1 MQRRA
6 LLIAVFSLLVVLAS
20 AVAWHV
26 ARGAQMADLRAR
38 GIEALSLKSRS
49 VVSEIERF
57 RYMPFVLAQDERI
70 QQLLDRGGGAALAER
85 ANHYLETVNRSAG
98 SDELYV
104 MDREGLTLAA
114 SNWREETSFVGHSYA
129 FRPYFKDAM
138 AMGEGRY
145 YAVGVTT
152 GVPGY
157 FLAHRIETPS
167 GTLGV
172 AVVKIDLAQLESTW
186 RGAGDAAGLAD
197 SAGIIFLSSVPEWK
211 YRPLLPIAPQDR
223 ARILETRQFDPVAID
238 LPPLLGPSGAS
249 AGSDLFVPVE
259 DNTMLMQMVE
269 VPSEG
274 WRIVAASDIAP
285 VQWIANLVAAIVFL
299 AAALL
304 FALGF
309 YLRERQHRIRV
320 KLDAHDALERRVE
333 ERTRELADA
342 NTTLALEIEE
352 RRRAQDH
359 LQLAQDELIQA
370 AKLAALGQMSAAIV
384 HEVSQP
390 VGAMENYLAAT
401 GVLAARGEVEAVR
414 GNVEV
419 ARDLLRRMQRTI
431 QHLKSFARKEK
442 GQLEQV
448 DVAQVL
454 GAAVELVQHRS
465 KRLGAEVA
473 LNLPPTLSPVRASPV
488 RLEQVFV
495 NLLSNAL
502 DAVEAVEA
510 PRIEIGAREADGML
524 WIEVVDNG
532 CGFPAENAHRLT
544 EPFFT
549 TKRTGEGL
557 GLGLSI
563 SRAIIEDLGGSL
575 QARAGVVSGSVFSIA
590 IPSMEARPMR
600 VAE

>member
-6 LLIAVFSLLVVLAS
+6 LLIAVLALLVVLAS

-57 RYMPFVLAQDERI
+57 RYLPFVLAQDERI
-70 QQLLDRGGGAALAER
+70 QQLLDRGGGAPLAER
-85 ANHYLETVNRSAG
+85 ANLYLETVNRSAG

-138 AMGEGRY
+138 AKGEGRY

-172 AVVKIDLAQLESTW
+172 AVVKIDLAPLESTW
-186 RGAGDAAGLAD
+186 RGAGDAAGLVD
-197 SAGIIFLSSVPEWK
+197 GAGIIFLSSVPEWK
-211 YRPLLPIAPQDR
+211 YRPLSPISPQDR

-238 LPPLLGPSGAS
+238 LPPLLGQSGAS
-249 AGSDLFVPVE
+249 AGADLFVPVE
-259 DNTMLMQMVE
+259 GNTLLMQMVA

-274 WRIVAASDIAP
+274 WRIIAASDIAP

-333 ERTRELADA
+333 ARTRELADA

-414 GNVEV
+414 GNVEI

-431 QHLKSFARKEK
+431 HHLKSFARKEK

-454 GAAVELVQHRS
+454 AAAVELVQHRS
-465 KRLGAEVA
+465 KRLGAEVV
-473 LNLPPTLSPVRASPV
+473 LDLPPMLSPVRASPV

-502 DAVEAVEA
+502 DALEATQA
-510 PRIEIGAREADGML
+510 PRIDISARESDGML
-524 WIEVVDNG
+524 RIEVADNG
-532 CGFPAENAHRLT
+532 CGFPAEDAHRLT

-575 QARAGVVSGSVFSIA
+575 QARAGAVSGSVFSIA
-590 IPSMEARPMR
+590 IPAIEARPMR

>member
-1 MQRRA
+1 
-6 LLIAVFSLLVVLAS
+6 
-20 AVAWHV
+20 
-26 ARGAQMADLRAR
+26 MADLRAR

-49 VVSEIERF
+49 VVSEIERL
-57 RYMPFVLAQDERI
+57 RYLPFVLAQDERI
-70 QQLLDRGGGAALAER
+70 QQLLDRGGGAALAGR
-85 ANHYLETVNRSAG
+85 ANLYLETVNRSAG
-98 SDELYV
+98 ADELYV
-104 MDREGLTLAA
+104 MNREGLTLAA

-138 AMGEGRY
+138 AKGEGRY

-172 AVVKIDLAQLESTW
+172 AVVKIDLAPLESTW
-186 RGAGDAAGLAD
+186 HGAGDAAGLVD
-197 SAGIIFLSSVPEWK
+197 GAGIVFLSSVPEWK
-211 YRPLLPIAPQDR
+211 YRPLRRLSPQDR
-223 ARILETRQFDPVAID
+223 TRILETRQFDPGAID
-238 LPPLLGPSGAS
+238 LPPLLGAAGDAD
-249 AGSDLFVPVE
+249 GSDLFVPVAG
-259 DNTMLMQMVE
+259 NTMLMQMVE

-274 WRIVAASDIAP
+274 WRIIAASDIAP

-320 KLDAHDALERRVE
+320 KLGAHDALERRVE
-333 ERTRELADA
+333 ERTHELADA
-342 NTTLALEIEE
+342 NRTLAQEIEE

-401 GVLAARGEVEAVR
+401 GVLAARGDVEAVR
-414 GNVEV
+414 GNVEI

-454 GAAVELVQHRS
+454 AAAVELVQHRT
-465 KRLGAEVA
+465 KRLGVEVA

-488 RLEQVFV
+488 RLEQVLV

-502 DAVEAVEA
+502 DAVETTQA
-510 PRIEIGAREADGML
+510 PRIEIDAREADGVL
-524 WIEVVDNG
+524 RIEVADNG
-532 CGFPAENAHRLT
+532 CGFSAENAHRLT

-575 QARAGVVSGSVFSIA
+575 QARAGAVSGSVFSIA
-590 IPSMEARPMR
+590 IPAMEARPMR